1 MIRRTIGIALMASV
15 ALSLAACESA
25 KKVMSNSKDAPDEF
39 AAAKMGF
46 SKAKEERRQGFLTHQ
61 AKSLPTSLTQLDTKH
76 EREEA
81 RKAREAREAASA
93 DDGWTVVEAKRGRR
107 KTTDDAGTAVGGIRA
122 ATADRRRNDGPKL
135 RENFYR
141 FQQREKRRGELYELK
156 MRFEADKDRV
166 AKLKASRKF
175 RPT

>member
-1 MIRRTIGIALMASV
+1 MCV
-15 ALSLAACESA
+15 ADMLAHVRDEHVQPHA
-25 KKVMSNSKDAPDEF
+25 VRPDNLWRLHVRD
-39 AAAKMGF
+39 
-46 SKAKEERRQGFLTHQ
+46 ERSR
-61 AKSLPTSLTQLDTKH
+61 LD
-76 EREEA
+76 EIPLLELF
-81 RKAREAREAASA
+81 
-93 DDGWTVVEAKRGRR
+93 
-107 KTTDDAGTAVGGIRA
+107 RA

>member
-1 MIRRTIGIALMASV
+1 MVLRRLPHGVTV
-15 ALSLAACESA
+15 HD
-25 KKVMSNSKDAPDEF
+25 VVDAV
-39 AAAKMGF
+39 
-46 SKAKEERRQGFLTHQ
+46 
-61 AKSLPTSLTQLDTKH
+61 
-76 EREEA
+76 
-81 RKAREAREAASA
+81 EAAGFA
-93 DDGWTVVEAKRGRR
+93 IVGAPPRIQEAPAPP
-107 KTTDDAGTAVGGIRA
+107 TDDAGTAVGGIRA

>member
-1 MIRRTIGIALMASV
+1 M
-15 ALSLAACESA
+15 
-25 KKVMSNSKDAPDEF
+25 
-39 AAAKMGF
+39 
-46 SKAKEERRQGFLTHQ
+46 
-61 AKSLPTSLTQLDTKH
+61 
-76 EREEA
+76 
-81 RKAREAREAASA
+81 
-93 DDGWTVVEAKRGRR
+93 VEAKRGRR